1 MEDSSK
7 VIHAFYTDDDV
18 LMAAVKKVRAERYH
32 IEEIYTPFPVH
43 GLDTAMGLAP
53 TRIAITSFLYGP
65 LSKIS
70 ELKEFGEKLLSIIKE
85 FVPYLEKSIES
96 YSNYSNNPFDY
107 MESLANRPKIKIASK
122 KAKLIHRRERNYF
135 EVLNKKLQWGN

>member
-1 MEDSSK
+1 M
-7 VIHAFYTDDDV
+7 V
-18 LMAAVKKVRAERYH
+18 
-32 IEEIYTPFPVH
+32 
-43 GLDTAMGLAP
+43 
-53 TRIAITSFLYGP
+53 TSFLYGP

-107 MESLANRPKIKIASK
+107 MESLANRPKIKIVSK
-122 KAKLIHRRERNYF
+122 PVLISNTPNPDDVIIKSSIMYHFQCSEQEAKQIME
-135 EVLNKKLQWGN
+135 ESEK